1 MKHLTTATHPALAA
15 VSALA
20 LLAAVTAGLSP
31 LRAHAQTYPVT
42 PAQRGTAQQVAQAG
56 VPLSELA
63 PDAPDQHTVKRG
75 DTLWAIA
82 GIFLKSP
89 WRWPEL
95 WGMNLED
102 IRNPH
107 LIYPGQVL
115 HLEKKDG
122 RAILKARAGG
132 DQSGTTPDTVRI
144 SPRNRVESLRD
155 TALPTLQN
163 HLIEPFLAE
172 PLVVEEN
179 TLAQAPR
186 IVATQENRVLLSRS
200 DRAYALGAPGTPML
214 DGQGKAQNFRVFRDA
229 KPLKDPVTGEILG
242 YEAQYV
248 GQARLARGE
257 SRSDRPDADGKPQN
271 NVVPAT
277 IDILTAKEEM
287 RVGDRMVPEPPQ
299 QLRSYTR
306 RATGVEVDARVVSV
320 YGSAVRFAAQNQ
332 VVAINRGTRDG
343 LETGHILAVLKA
355 GERIVDKTDPAR
367 PVLQL
372 PDERAGL
379 LMVFRPFE
387 KVSYGLLLQIND
399 SVKVGDRL
407 VNPR

>member
-1 MKHLTTATHPALAA
+1 MKHLTTAAHPARAT

-20 LLAAVTAGLSP
+20 LLAAVTAGLAP
-31 LRAHAQTYPVT
+31 FGAQAQNFPVT
-42 PAQRGTAQQVAQAG
+42 PAQRNTAQQVAQTG

-63 PDAPDQHTVKRG
+63 PNAPDQYTVKRG

-82 GIFLKSP
+82 GVFLKSP

-122 RAILKARAGG
+122 RATLKMRTGDDQAGNM
-132 DQSGTTPDTVRI
+132 PDTVRI
-144 SPRNRVESLRD
+144 SPRTRVESLRD
-155 TALPTLQN
+155 SALPTLQN

-172 PLVVEEN
+172 PLVVEEL
-179 TLAQAPR
+179 TLSQAPR

-200 DRAYALGAPGTPML
+200 DRAYALGAPGLPL
-214 DGQGKAQNFRVFRDA
+214 VDGPGKAQDFRVFRDA

-257 SRSDRPDADGKPQN
+257 SRSDRPGADGKPEN

-287 RVGDRMVPEPPQ
+287 RVGDRLLPEPPQ
-299 QLRSYTR
+299 QLRSYVP
-306 RATGVEVDARVVSV
+306 RAPAMAVDARVVSI

-332 VVAINRGTRDG
+332 VVVINRGTRDG
-343 LETGHILAVLKA
+343 LETGHVLAVLKT

-387 KVSYGLLLQIND
+387 KVSYGLLLEIND